1 LCWCHSSSD
10 QSAATKQI
18 FRHCVDVTVQVTNQ
32 QPLSKISRHCVDV
45 TVQMINQQRAN
56 KLMIG
61 QIATECSYSD
71 TLSFSIFS

>member
-1 LCWCHSSSD
+1 
-10 QSAATKQI
+10 
-18 FRHCVDVTVQVTNQ
+18 VQVTNQ

-45 TVQMINQQRAN
+45 TVQMINQQQAN